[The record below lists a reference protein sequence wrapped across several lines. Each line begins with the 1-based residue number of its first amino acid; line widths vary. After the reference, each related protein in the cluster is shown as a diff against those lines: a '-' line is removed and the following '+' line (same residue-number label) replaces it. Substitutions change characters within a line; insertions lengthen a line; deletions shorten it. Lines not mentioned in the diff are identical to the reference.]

1 MSVTIPLVVAQ
12 DTGADAASVIFDAYQ
27 SAQAKN
33 IDILIADT
41 AGRLHTQGSLMQELE
56 KIKRVITKQ
65 NENAPHEVML
75 VLDGGAGQN
84 AINQAKEFNKA
95 VKLSGISITKLDG
108 TAKGGIVFAIADELK
123 LPIRYIGVG
132 EG

>member
-1 MSVTIPLVVAQ
+1 VNTLRRIFWQNGHSSIWKKTKIPAFL
-12 DTGADAASVIFDAYQ
+12 ASI
-27 SAQAKN
+27 
-33 IDILIADT
+33 
-41 AGRLHTQGSLMQELE
+41 
-56 KIKRVITKQ
+56 
-65 NENAPHEVML
+65 
-75 VLDGGAGQN
+75 GGAGQN

-132 EG
+132 EGIDDLKPFVTKDFVDAIFD

>member
-1 MSVTIPLVVAQ
+1 MI
-12 DTGADAASVIFDAYQ
+12 
-27 SAQAKN
+27 
-33 IDILIADT
+33 
-41 AGRLHTQGSLMQELE
+41 RLFLQ
-56 KIKRVITKQ
+56 R
-65 NENAPHEVML
+65 
-75 VLDGGAGQN
+75 QN

-132 EG
+132 EGIDDLKPFVTKDFVDAIFD